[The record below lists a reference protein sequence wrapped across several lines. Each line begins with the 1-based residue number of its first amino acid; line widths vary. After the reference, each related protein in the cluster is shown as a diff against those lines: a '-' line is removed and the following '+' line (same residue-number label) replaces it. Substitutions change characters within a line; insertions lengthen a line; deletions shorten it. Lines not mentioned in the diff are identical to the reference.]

1 MRSRILKIKK
11 STILKASFAL
21 AFILFCFTSIYFIF
35 FSQFKDFWFFAFLIE
50 AGFCVFLRGAF
61 LRIDSSYYFGALML
75 SVGAFYFYC
84 YFMKILYVFP
94 SFIFMAFTLASL
106 SSFAFF
112 HNKIHA
118 KSYVFFL
125 FCALFTFFFQIDV
138 LPLAFFVAILCFSVI
153 IFILSN
159 MI

>member
-1 MRSRILKIKK
+1 MRIRPKPPLRSRGPRSRDSPPQGRRYSARSPRSRIP
-11 STILKASFAL
+11 
-21 AFILFCFTSIYFIF
+21 
-35 FSQFKDFWFFAFLIE
+35 
-50 AGFCVFLRGAF
+50 FLRGAF